1 MKTQTK
7 KMKNKSTPINSG
19 DCCSHPV
26 PVMSI
31 QSAVTSS
38 DELQGIILPMRLLLQ
53 MKQRT
58 GSRLVAQVS
67 ISIFRESTKTDYHTA
82 SCGMQPSGTYPT
94 NAERRYVQ
102 ATLPLMYPISSRKQ
116 KPCASNSSATHSPK
130 LSSSPGRKQ
139 PKLPSQS
146 QAKAKKSI

>member
-1 MKTQTK
+1 MKTQT

-38 DELQGIILPMRLLLQ
+38 EELQGIILPMRLLLQ

-58 GSRLVAQVS
+58 GSKLVAQVS
-67 ISIFRESTKTDYHTA
+67 ISIFRESTKTDYHIA
-82 SCGMQPSGTYPT
+82 SCGMQQNGTYPT
-94 NAERRYVQ
+94 SGERRYVQ

-116 KPCASNSSATHSPK
+116 KPCASNSSATPFQK
-130 LSSSPGRKQ
+130 LSSLPGKKQ